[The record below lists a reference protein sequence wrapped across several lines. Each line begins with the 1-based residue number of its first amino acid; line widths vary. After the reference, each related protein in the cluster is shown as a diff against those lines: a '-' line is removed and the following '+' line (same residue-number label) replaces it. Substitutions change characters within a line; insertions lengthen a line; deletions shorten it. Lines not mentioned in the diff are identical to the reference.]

1 MQKRKLKNRPLQ
13 IEAPKGTRCDHC
25 FGTGVIHGATS
36 EYICGHCGGL
46 GLSEVEQDYFAD
58 LSDGLASALII
69 ARRDLAEMRRLYA
82 KVAPESRVGS
92 KID

>member
-1 MQKRKLKNRPLQ
+1 MRKRKLNNRPLV

-25 FGTGVIHGATS
+25 FGSGVIRGAAS

-58 LSDGLASALII
+58 LADGLASALVI
-69 ARRDLAEMRRLYA
+69 ARRDLAEMRQLYA
-82 KVAPESRVGS
+82 KAAPEQRIGS

>member
-1 MQKRKLKNRPLQ
+1 MQKRKLKNRPLH

-25 FGTGVIHGATS
+25 FGSGVIRGAAS

-46 GLSEVEQDYFAD
+46 CLIEVEQDYFED
-58 LSDGLASALII
+58 LSDALASALVI